1 MPNVIFQRFESF
13 LSFNR
18 YRYLWVALAL
28 MVVAIGCYVFAPVKT
43 EHNGGTWFG
52 YTLGVISVGLMVW
65 LAALG
70 LRKRLIRPGKW
81 SQKGRTSAHVYL
93 GIALA
98 LVATLHTGFQFGWNV
113 HTAAFGGMMIV
124 IVSGFIGV
132 AIYVTVPSKLSENA
146 GSQTFVELKSQL
158 DQVNLQLDK
167 VLFELDGPWYQPRDT
182 ALSLGLLVL
191 SALIDV
197 LPKALAVVV
206 FYQLYE
212 LSPLKTVVGTHWW
225 AWCLLFVL
233 DDLIY
238 YWFHRANHEVRL
250 FWAGHEAH
258 HSAQIMN
265 FGTALRQGVGE
276 RIHKYWF
283 WLPLPLLGFHPV
295 MVLTM
300 WELLV

>member
-1 MPNVIFQRFESF
+1 
-13 LSFNR
+13 
-18 YRYLWVALAL
+18 

-43 EHNGGTWFG
+43 VHNGGTWFG

-70 LRKRLIRPGKW
+70 LRKRLIGPGKW

-132 AIYVTVPSKLSENA
+132 AIYVTVPSKLSENT

-167 VLFELDGPWYQPRDT
+167 VLFELDGASLKLASQLKALLSKVELPVFEQFRDSIQQARNAGT
-182 ALSLGLLVL
+182 IGRDLSLTVLRLTQSKASLVKRIRLHQRYKALISIWLAVHVPFTIFSMLLVGIHIF
-191 SALIDV
+191 A
-197 LPKALAVVV
+197 V
-206 FYQLYE
+206 FY
-212 LSPLKTVVGTHWW
+212 
-225 AWCLLFVL
+225 
-233 DDLIY
+233 
-238 YWFHRANHEVRL
+238 YW
-250 FWAGHEAH
+250 
-258 HSAQIMN
+258 
-265 FGTALRQGVGE
+265 
-276 RIHKYWF
+276 
-283 WLPLPLLGFHPV
+283 
-295 MVLTM
+295 
-300 WELLV
+300 

>member
-1 MPNVIFQRFESF
+1 MPNVISQRFESF

-43 EHNGGTWFG
+43 VHNGGTWFG
-52 YTLGVISVGLMVW
+52 YTLGVISVGLMFW

-70 LRKRLIRPGKW
+70 LRKRLIGPGKW

-158 DQVNLQLDK
+158 DQVNAQLDK
-167 VLFELDGPWYQPRDT
+167 VLFEIDGSLLKLAERVLKADGVLVSHLRALLSKVEVPVFEQFRDSVQQ
-182 ALSLGLLVL
+182 ARNAGMIERDLSLTVLRLTQSKAALVRRIRLHQRYKALLGIWLAVHVPFTLFSMLLVGIHIF
-191 SALIDV
+191 A
-197 LPKALAVVV
+197 V
-206 FYQLYE
+206 FY
-212 LSPLKTVVGTHWW
+212 
-225 AWCLLFVL
+225 
-233 DDLIY
+233 
-238 YWFHRANHEVRL
+238 YW
-250 FWAGHEAH
+250 
-258 HSAQIMN
+258 
-265 FGTALRQGVGE
+265 
-276 RIHKYWF
+276 
-283 WLPLPLLGFHPV
+283 
-295 MVLTM
+295 
-300 WELLV
+300 

>member
-167 VLFELDGPWYQPRDT
+167 VLFELDGPPLKLGERVLKTDGVLVSQLRALFSQVALPVFEQFRDSIQQ
-182 ALSLGLLVL
+182 ARDAGAIERDLSLTVLRLTQSKAALVKRIRLHQRYKALISIWLAVHVPFTFFSMLLVGIHIF
-191 SALIDV
+191 A
-197 LPKALAVVV
+197 V
-206 FYQLYE
+206 FY
-212 LSPLKTVVGTHWW
+212 
-225 AWCLLFVL
+225 
-233 DDLIY
+233 
-238 YWFHRANHEVRL
+238 YW
-250 FWAGHEAH
+250 
-258 HSAQIMN
+258 
-265 FGTALRQGVGE
+265 
-276 RIHKYWF
+276 
-283 WLPLPLLGFHPV
+283 
-295 MVLTM
+295 
-300 WELLV
+300 